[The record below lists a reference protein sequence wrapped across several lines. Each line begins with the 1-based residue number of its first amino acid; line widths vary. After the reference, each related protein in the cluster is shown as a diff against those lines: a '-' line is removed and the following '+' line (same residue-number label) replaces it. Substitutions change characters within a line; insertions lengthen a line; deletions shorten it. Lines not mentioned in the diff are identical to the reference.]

1 MKTNSCHPN
10 IIKRIIK
17 IPVTKRVRSVFYHVI
32 LFVAICCTIMS
43 FIYNVPNPIQVITCN
58 KLITDHNAITQR
70 NISHVT
76 WHHREEICPDCS
88 LPDCHIACLP
98 KTFGGNPVN
107 RIKRKTS
114 SNAIRSKWYK
124 RRVGENFFRQNRK
137 QVEVFTVKTL
147 VFRST
152 ATHRVSYLIAV
163 SQEVLQSTPKIIQP
177 SIVDSYAAK
186 DGSLGS
192 SITQKLGVD

>member
-1 MKTNSCHPN
+1 MALD
-10 IIKRIIK
+10 
-17 IPVTKRVRSVFYHVI
+17 YHVP
-32 LFVAICCTIMS
+32 
-43 FIYNVPNPIQVITCN
+43 YQIQVITCN
-58 KLITDHNAITQR
+58 KLITDQNAIIQR

-76 WHHREEICPDCS
+76 WHHGKEMCPDCS

-163 SQEVLQSTPKIIQP
+163 SQEVLQSTPKIIYSTVKQ
-177 SIVDSYAAK
+177 
-186 DGSLGS
+186 DGWREVSLS
-192 SITQKLGVD
+192 

>member
-1 MKTNSCHPN
+1 MADNLKERKKTIIYCSTNYYYQKENLMKTNSWHPN

-17 IPVTKRVRSVFYHVI
+17 IPVTKRVRSFFYHVI

-76 WHHREEICPDCS
+76 WHHGEEICPDCS

-98 KTFGGNPVN
+98 KTFGGNPV
-107 RIKRKTS
+107 K
-114 SNAIRSKWYK
+114 SNEKL
-124 RRVGENFFRQNRK
+124 F
-137 QVEVFTVKTL
+137 L
-147 VFRST
+147 
-152 ATHRVSYLIAV
+152 H
-163 SQEVLQSTPKIIQP
+163 IIFC
-177 SIVDSYAAK
+177 
-186 DGSLGS
+186 
-192 SITQKLGVD
+192 